1 MLNKVVLM
9 GRFTRDPELR
19 ATPQGAS
26 VVSFS
31 LAVARDYTGQNGER
45 ETDFINC
52 VAWKG
57 KAEFISK
64 YFRKGSMAVV
74 EGSIQTRS
82 WDKPEGGKG
91 YATEVIVSNIYFGE
105 SKRANE
111 DNSPA
116 TEAPEASNYG
126 YDEDLPF

>member
-9 GRFTRDPELR
+9 GRFTKDPELR
-19 ATPQGAS
+19 STGQGTSVAS
-26 VVSFS
+26 FF
-31 LAVARDYTGQNGER
+31 LAVDRDFKGKNGER
-45 ETDFINC
+45 ETDFIPC

-64 YFRKGSMAVV
+64 YFCKGSMAVV

-82 WDKPEGGKG
+82 WDKPDGGKG

-105 SKRANE
+105 SKR

-116 TEAPEASNYG
+116 TETPEASNYG
-126 YDEDLPF
+126 YDDDLPC